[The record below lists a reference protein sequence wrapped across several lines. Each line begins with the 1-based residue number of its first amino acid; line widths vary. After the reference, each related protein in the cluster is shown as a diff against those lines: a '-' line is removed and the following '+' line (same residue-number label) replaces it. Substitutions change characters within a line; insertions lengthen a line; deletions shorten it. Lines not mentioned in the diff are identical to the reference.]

1 MSIQSYS
8 TPTPA
13 LTGSVSQV
21 AGGLRPIRS
30 TWVGRLG
37 LGLGLGLRRRRQR
50 QALAQLDERL
60 LADLGLTRTQV
71 AKETAKPFWR

>member
-30 TWVGRLG
+30 TWLGR
-37 LGLGLGLRRRRQR
+37 LGLGLRRRRQR

-71 AKETAKPFWR
+71 AKETAKPFWH